1 VEQAEDTVRELEPER
16 QRDLLEQLQRLMG
29 SLESGGAALPAE
41 LERLES
47 SHGEAVYRELIFLL
61 CHLRFEVREARR
73 CWRDILA
80 HHDDMQRRLGASLDL
95 RVALASYFLQ
105 VNRQLENPKIIEL
118 KLFEAT
124 QASAYRD
131 ELTGLYNYR
140 FFSEFL
146 RREVLRAGRTDAPLS
161 LVMIDVDD
169 FKAYNDRCGHETGNV
184 ALRQVA
190 RLLADTLH
198 NADMAARYGGEEFAL
213 ILPSTPKQEAQ
224 EVAERIRGAIELHGF
239 PEQSAQPGGTLTVS
253 MGIATFPGDARDTGG
268 LIRCADRA
276 MYAAKLDGKD
286 RVQLFG
292 DCSRSY
298 RRVAAD
304 VAGSVRLIGSDALPM
319 TCVSLSEGG
328 LSFLASCSV
337 APGTF
342 MEITLEPQG
351 SDDPIALVSRVVQIA
366 PADCGG
372 YLIGSRIL
380 NMETSDRKRLA
391 RYISQGRP
399 RGSGDPSPTP

>member
-1 VEQAEDTVRELEPER
+1 VQHDQEAQDLEPER
-16 QRDLLEQLQRLMG
+16 QRALVEQLHQLMG
-29 SLESGGAALPAE
+29 GLESGGSALSTAIE
-41 LERLES
+41 QLES
-47 SHGEAVYRELIFLL
+47 GYGETVYRELLFLL
-61 CHLRFEVREARR
+61 CHLRFESREARR
-73 CWRDILA
+73 CWQDIVA
-80 HHDDMQRRLGASLDL
+80 HHGEMQERMGSPVDL

-146 RREVLRAGRTDAPLS
+146 RCEVLRAGRTDAPLS

-169 FKAYNDRCGHETGNV
+169 FKAYNDRCGHETGNL
-184 ALRQVA
+184 ALRGVS
-190 RLLADTLH
+190 RLLTHTLH
-198 NADMAARYGGEEFAL
+198 EADMAARYGGEEFAL
-213 ILPSTPKQEAQ
+213 ILPGTPKHEARV
-224 EVAERIRGAIELHGF
+224 VAERIRGAIELHGF

-253 MGIATFPGDARDTGG
+253 MGLATFPGDARDTGA

-276 MYAAKLDGKD
+276 MYAAKLEGKN

-298 RRVAAD
+298 RRVDAD
-304 VAGSVRLIGSDALPM
+304 VGGSVRLVGSEALPM

-328 LSFLASCSV
+328 LCFLAACSV
-337 APGTF
+337 EPGTF

-351 SDDPIALVSRVVQIA
+351 SSDPISLVSRVVQIT
-366 PADCGG
+366 PADSGS

-380 NMETSDRKRLA
+380 NMDASHRRRLA
-391 RYISQGRP
+391 HYIAEARLPASSVQVP
-399 RGSGDPSPTP
+399 